1 VPRAGIRTRVAID
14 NNNTT
19 TVKVKNVVIVG
30 AVAQNLREIVHL
42 QSVNLP
48 LLYAENVLDHNH
60 DRVLSVSEAN
70 KIPFFRHMVGNLT
83 LRLTQNITTT
93 TTNETTTIQ
102 QLNSKYNANKDVD
115 ISINNEFKPKLVV
128 QIKSLSVGTQIRSVA
143 VLVCTLFGLAHTML
157 CTQIDK

>member
-1 VPRAGIRTRVAID
+1 MPRAGIRTRVAID
-14 NNNTT
+14 NNSTT
-19 TVKVKNVVIVG
+19 TAKVKNVVIVG

-60 DRVLSVSEAN
+60 DRILSVSEAN

-83 LRLTQNITTT
+83 LRLTQNIT

-128 QIKSLSVGTQIRSVA
+128 QIKSLRRHPDKKCSSSSMYPIWLSTHYA
-143 VLVCTLFGLAHTML
+143 LHT
-157 CTQIDK
+157 DR